1 MFFFRL
7 LLLCWLSL
15 HEIFF
20 FADAWINRSGLL
32 IPCIIS
38 PETSRDVVIPSLTSD
53 RESKSHHGWWTIQ
66 HDVCLTLVLHKS
78 SLWKKKETSFRF
90 EHQNQVLT
98 FLVFLKLSWYL
109 LFFVESHHHHILR
122 IHSCWGRQS
131 WRWSWS
137 SLWYLVSP
145 EQSIPA
151 WKLSVIH
158 PLFLFLSWNC
168 SDHLLLS
175 WIDSFALFHW
185 RQLLL
190 LLLFFLEKERHNI
203 VVSWLAKNVHK
214 VRHLDVYFV
223 CTPSFSCFLVNL
235 SCFLFYYSFMQT
247 DINVS
252 PLTYTPKIP
261 EWGNTWTETYSAS
274 YPGWA
279 PSFFVQQNRR

>member
-109 LFFVESHHHHILR
+109 LFFVESSSSHFENTFLLRKTILTMIVIIIMISGLSWA
-122 IHSCWGRQS
+122 IHSCLKIVGDS
-131 WRWSWS
+131 SSLFVLVVKLFWS
-137 SLWYLVSP
+137 SSPLMNRFICVVSLKAT
-145 EQSIPA
+145 SAASLI
-151 WKLSVIH
+151 
-158 PLFLFLSWNC
+158 LSWKRETQYRRLLTRKKC
-168 SDHLLLS
+168 S
-175 WIDSFALFHW
+175 
-185 RQLLL
+185 
-190 LLLFFLEKERHNI
+190 
-203 VVSWLAKNVHK
+203 
-214 VRHLDVYFV
+214 
-223 CTPSFSCFLVNL
+223 
-235 SCFLFYYSFMQT
+235 
-247 DINVS
+247 
-252 PLTYTPKIP
+252 
-261 EWGNTWTETYSAS
+261 
-274 YPGWA
+274 
-279 PSFFVQQNRR
+279 